1 MRVGLTLA
9 LPGIGLKASCKLA
22 SRAESMGFDTVS
34 VGEYSYDVFAAAAA
48 VATATERVRL
58 LAGVATWAR
67 PPVLTA
73 TSAVTVDELSGGRF
87 VLGIGTM
94 PASWNENHYGIAYKR
109 PLARM
114 REYVEAV
121 RCAIRAHSGRSCDFS
136 GDFFQ
141 IKGFSR
147 SIVPPRDDIP
157 IYLGATRPG
166 MAALAGEIADG
177 VFYNVLHTA
186 RWLADVLV
194 PATSGGERSI
204 TAPPDKSV
212 LVCCALDEDE
222 ERALESARRTI
233 VSYLGI
239 PYLDQVAEF
248 AGYELVD
255 ARRRRDLG
263 DVEGA
268 VDAVP
273 EAMAREVCLVGTPAQ
288 CHAQLAR
295 YDGIVDE
302 VVLTPPRT
310 MSPAALSTCMEQ
322 ILDTFSQAARKRR

>member
-9 LPGIGLKASCKLA
+9 LPGVGLKTSCKIA
-22 SRAESMGFDTVS
+22 SQAESLGFDTLS

-48 VATATERVRL
+48 VAAATERVRL

-94 PASWNENHYGIAYKR
+94 PAIWNENHYGITYKR

-121 RCAIRAHSGRSCDFS
+121 RCAIRAHTGRTCDFS
-136 GDFFQ
+136 GEFFQ

-147 SIVPPRDDIP
+147 SSVPLRDDIP

-177 VFYNVLHTA
+177 AFYNVLHTT
-186 RWLADVLV
+186 RWLADVLI
-194 PATSGGERSI
+194 PATSGGELSI
-204 TAPPDKSV
+204 KGRRDRSV
-212 LVCCALDEDE
+212 LVCCALNDDE
-222 ERALESARRTI
+222 ELAIESARRTI

-239 PYLDQVAEF
+239 PYLNDVAEF
-248 AGYELVD
+248 AGYELME
-255 ARRRRDLG
+255 ARRHRDLG
-263 DVEGA
+263 DLEAAIG
-268 VDAVP
+268 AVP
-273 EAMAREVCLVGTPAQ
+273 EAMAREMCLVGTPAQ
-288 CHAQLAR
+288 CRAQLTR

-302 VVLTPPRT
+302 VVLTPPRA
-310 MSPAALSTCMEQ
+310 MSAAALSTCMEQ
-322 ILDTFSQAARKRR
+322 LLDTFSQAARNRR